1 MKNYLNILIL
11 FLASTSLVNAQS
23 INLELPRITAAPGD
37 TVTIPIQVSNLSSAV
52 AFQLRFSYQANSLR
66 FVGYDSVGTTLQGR
80 TFGVNDDSTS
90 TRISYFAFIPLSQ
103 SNGVLLK
110 LKYVFLGSPSSLVWN
125 AIQTEFTIGTTA
137 TKPTLTHGTI
147 GHSSSGVTISSV
159 PFSSTYCEAD
169 TATASVSGTGAGTY
183 QWQISTDT
191 LGGSFVNING
201 AASNNLSIP
210 AIDRANYNGKFIQVL
225 VSGTGA
231 NSTFRLVTPP
241 VKIYVNENI
250 PVQVSV
256 IANPAT
262 AICQGTSV
270 TYTASSSSNIND
282 LVYTWKI
289 NGIVVGTGPSISRNN
304 LNNGDQITCIA
315 SSASTCVS
323 TSSNSSNSVTASV
336 NALPV

>member
-23 INLELPRITAAPGD
+23 INLELPRITAATGD
-37 TVTIPIQVSNLSSAV
+37 TVTIPIQVSNLSSAI

-80 TFGVNDDSTS
+80 PFTVIDDSTS
-90 TRISYFAFIPLSQ
+90 TRISYIDFTFTNPLSQ
-103 SNGVLLK
+103 NGVLLK

-125 AIQTEFTIGTTA
+125 AMQTEFTVGTTA
-137 TKPTLTHGTI
+137 TKPSLTHGTI
-147 GHSSSGVTISSV
+147 GHSSSGVAITSA
-159 PFSSTYCEAD
+159 PFSNTYCEAD
-169 TATASVSGTGAGTY
+169 TATAFVSGTGAGTY

-231 NSTFRLVTPP
+231 NSAFRLVTPP

-250 PVQVSV
+250 P
-256 IANPAT
+256 
-262 AICQGTSV
+262 
-270 TYTASSSSNIND
+270 
-282 LVYTWKI
+282 
-289 NGIVVGTGPSISRNN
+289 
-304 LNNGDQITCIA
+304 
-315 SSASTCVS
+315 
-323 TSSNSSNSVTASV
+323 
-336 NALPV
+336 